1 MDFKYTN
8 EVGCEVW
15 IWQGN
20 NVSIM
25 QAFLEKSCKAYV
37 LFWYP
42 DKRYRGKGKKI
53 LAANKIDYS
62 LRWFHNIIMIYHSDM
77 FLEPHLKNSQAQ
89 ASKGE
94 KIQTFLDIKGH

>member
-25 QAFLEKSCKAYV
+25 QAFLEKCPKAYA

-42 DKRYRGKGKKI
+42 DKDIEEQEK
-53 LAANKIDYS
+53 N
-62 LRWFHNIIMIYHSDM
+62 LRH
-77 FLEPHLKNSQAQ
+77 
-89 ASKGE
+89 
-94 KIQTFLDIKGH
+94 